1 VSWPAEK
8 KHQNAQTFFFRGANK
23 SKMFV
28 EVAITNQNF
37 VGSYSAN

>member
-1 VSWPAEK
+1 MARRK
-8 KHQNAQTFFFRGANK
+8 KAPKRANLFFRGANK

-28 EVAITNQNF
+28 EVAIINQNF